1 MNERL
6 ERTYNRLTR
15 NGVQE
20 TSSLSMQAAS
30 TISVPYS
37 AAKQGFRRWPV
48 KEWLLFVLFIG
59 PNLLLFSIF
68 SYWPMVYSGYLST
81 VRWDMLAPVKL
92 GVGLDNYRY
101 LWENETFHKVLWNSL
116 YFTVGAVGGAIILGL
131 AFALLLN
138 QPLRGRDGARAIIF
152 MPTLISGAVIG
163 LVWAYIFDPRYG
175 LIATAVRSIGL
186 TPPEWLRDPEWAMP
200 AIIIVYIWKNV
211 GFSTVIFLA
220 GLQAIPKD
228 LYEAA
233 KVDGAGP
240 IWRFKSVTLPMLS
253 PIMFFVVI
261 TSILSSFQ
269 AFDIINVMT
278 RGGPVDAT
286 NTLIYYIYEQGFVAF
301 NAGRAAA
308 ASIIMFALM
317 LAITLFQMRVSE
329 RKVHYG

>member
-6 ERTYNRLTR
+6 VRTRNRLFG
-15 NGVQE
+15 NGVQD
-20 TSSLSMQAAS
+20 TSSLSIQAAS
-30 TISVPYS
+30 TIAVPYTAS
-37 AAKQGFRRWPV
+37 RRGVRSWPV

-81 VRWDMLAPVKL
+81 VRWDMLGPVKV

-101 LWENETFHKVLWNSL
+101 FWENATFHKVMLNTL
-116 YFTVGAVGGAIILGL
+116 YFTVGAVGGAIVVGL

-163 LVWAYIFDPRYG
+163 IVWAYIFDPRYG
-175 LIATAVRSIGL
+175 LVATSLRSIGL
-186 TPPEWLRDPEWAMP
+186 TSPEWLRDPEWAMP
-200 AIIIVYIWKNV
+200 ALIIVYIWKNV
-211 GFSTVIFLA
+211 GFATVIFLA
-220 GLQAIPKD
+220 GLQAIPRD
-228 LYEAA
+228 LYESA

-253 PIMFFVVI
+253 PIMFFVVV
-261 TSILSSFQ
+261 TSILNSFQ

-286 NTLIYYIYEQGFVAF
+286 NTLIYYVYEQGFVAF
-301 NAGRAAA
+301 NAGRGAA
-308 ASIIMFALM
+308 ASIVLFTVM
-317 LAITLFQMRVSE
+317 LFITLFQLRYSE
-329 RKVHYG
+329 RKVHYA